1 MSKLTRGQL
10 KDLVKEC
17 LVEILSEGLATPT
30 ARMNA
35 PSSTVKMNVQE
46 RQAVRPIPA
55 RAQSPALNAVSFSNT
70 NLKTPQKNFESSVK
84 QNVSLL
90 TSDPIMSSI
99 FSDTAA
105 TTLQEQIGAES
116 SPGRMISDEMIAGSD
131 SGTDVEGMDVFSES
145 AKKWAALA
153 FSEAPKK

>member
-30 ARMNA
+30 ARINV
-35 PSSTVKMNVQE
+35 PSSTAKMSVQE
-46 RQAVRPIPA
+46 RQSVRAIPQ
-55 RAQSPALNAVSFSNT
+55 RSQSPALNAVSFSNT
-70 NLKTPQKNFESSVK
+70 NSKVPQKNFESSVK

-105 TTLQEQIGAES
+105 TTLQEQIGADS
-116 SPGRMISDEMIAGSD
+116 SPGRMMPDEMIAGSD
-131 SGTDVEGMDVFSES
+131 SGMDVEGMDAFSES

-153 FSEAPKK
+153 FSDAPKK

>member
-17 LVEILSEGLATPT
+17 LVEILAEGLATPQT
-30 ARMNA
+30 RVAA
-35 PSSTVKMNVQE
+35 PSPSIKMNSQL
-46 RQAVRPIPA
+46 RQPPRPIPT

-70 NLKTPQKNFESSVK
+70 NLKPPQKNFESVVK

-90 TSDPIMSSI
+90 TSDPVMSSI

-105 TTLQEQIGAES
+105 TTLQEQIGADS
-116 SPGRMISDEMIAGSD
+116 SPGRMVPDEMIAGSD
-131 SGTDVEGMDVFSES
+131 AGTDVEGMDVFSES

>member
-30 ARMNA
+30 ATMNA
-35 PSSTVKMNVQE
+35 PSSTAKMNVQE
-46 RQAVRPIPA
+46 RKSIRSIPP
-55 RAQSPALNAVSFSNT
+55 RSQSPALNAVSFSNA
-70 NLKTPQKNFESSVK
+70 NSKAPQKNFESSVK

-105 TTLQEQIGAES
+105 TTLQEQIGADS
-116 SPGRMISDEMIAGSD
+116 SPGRMVPDEMIAGSD

>member
-46 RQAVRPIPA
+46 RQAVRPIPT

-70 NLKTPQKNFESSVK
+70 NLKTPQKNFESAVK

-105 TTLQEQIGAES
+105 TTLQEQIGADS
-116 SPGRMISDEMIAGSD
+116 SPGNMIPDEMIAGSD
-131 SGTDVEGMDVFSES
+131 SGTDVEGMDIFSES
-145 AKKWAALA
+145 SKKWAALA